1 MIKARFFAVLV
12 WGGLTA
18 LIWVSC
24 LGKSANSADSS
35 AVSAAKPTNSTA
47 LETPKAPSAG
57 LSEAQKASFASFR
70 ELGIPI
76 AIPTYVP
83 DGFNLDQ
90 IITKLYPASDR
101 QTRARGFR
109 ERSQYS
115 IVYRNAQNT
124 CLIIRAIGGGVGGG
138 AADFEFPTSTALFGE
153 VVILFGRN
161 ITLGNKAPT
170 PEQLRIPQ
178 PNLSSYPAT
187 LVSGLS
193 LYYTVSASNDNEYYR
208 GTYSCGKNT
217 SITPLELEKVLQS
230 MVLLN

>member
-18 LIWVSC
+18 LIGVSC
-24 LGKSANSADSS
+24 SGQSVNSVDSS

-47 LETPKAPSAG
+47 LKTPEAPAGG

-90 IITKLYPASDR
+90 IITKLSPASDP
-101 QTRARGFR
+101 QKGS
-109 ERSQYS
+109 EYNM
-115 IVYRNAQNT
+115 VYRNAQNT
-124 CLIIRAIGGGVGGG
+124 CLIITAVAGGVGGG

-161 ITLGNKAPT
+161 ITLANEAPT

-178 PNLSSYPAT
+178 PNLASFPAR
-187 LVSGLS
+187 LVSGFS
-193 LYYTVSASNDNEYYR
+193 LYYMVGASDDNEYYR

-217 SITPLELEKVLQS
+217 SITPLELQKVLQS
-230 MVLLN
+230 MVLLK

>member
-1 MIKARFFAVLV
+1 MINARFLAVLV

-18 LIWVSC
+18 LIGVSC
-24 LGKSANSADSS
+24 LGQSVNSADSS

-47 LETPKAPSAG
+47 LETPEAPSHR
-57 LSEAQKASFASFR
+57 LSEAQKASLASFR

-90 IITKLYPASDR
+90 IITKLSPASDP
-101 QTRARGFR
+101 QKGS
-109 ERSQYS
+109 EYS
-115 IVYRNAQNT
+115 MVYRNAQNT
-124 CLIIRAIGGGVGGG
+124 CLIITAVAGGVGGG

-161 ITLGNKAPT
+161 ITLANKAPT

-178 PNLSSYPAT
+178 GHLSSYPAR
-187 LVSGLS
+187 LVSGPS
-193 LYYTVSASNDNEYYR
+193 LYYMVSASNDDEYYR

-217 SITPLELEKVLQS
+217 RITPLELQKVLQS
-230 MVLLN
+230 MVLLK